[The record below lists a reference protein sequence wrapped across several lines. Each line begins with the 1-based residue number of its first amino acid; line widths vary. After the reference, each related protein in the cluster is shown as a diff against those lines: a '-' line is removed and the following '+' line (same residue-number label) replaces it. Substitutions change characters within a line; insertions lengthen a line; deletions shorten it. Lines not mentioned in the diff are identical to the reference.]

1 MGSTGGDRSRD
12 PGCNEHFGIEIILQ
26 LGGWQNEGDAG
37 LTLLWGPFETVGF
50 WELIPRKAAVTRP
63 TAKIENA
70 RKSMITRTRAAWDRY
85 QELSA
90 LDEADRI
97 PLTLSLSKGPDHP
110 ENLCDT
116 DADSPDPEAPDYDD
130 ADDADDAASAR
141 PPGWRRLAIE
151 PPKPDEP
158 PASNAT

>member
-1 MGSTGGDRSRD
+1 
-12 PGCNEHFGIEIILQ
+12 
-26 LGGWQNEGDAG
+26 
-37 LTLLWGPFETVGF
+37 
-50 WELIPRKAAVTRP
+50 
-63 TAKIENA
+63 
-70 RKSMITRTRAAWDRY
+70 MITRTRAAWDRY
-85 QELSA
+85 QELRA